1 MYVFFRPRKSYKSHK
16 HTGLVTPDLSI
27 CGSNI
32 EFVEKWPHLGHM
44 ISLNLSDD
52 DDVSLRRQSLI
63 GQINTVLCRF
73 GRLDRTVKNGLFQ
86 AYCSSHYGSELW
98 NLDCDKITEHC
109 STWRKGLIRIW
120 ELPYNFCSDYLSAIL
135 GTSTIYDELCRRFLT
150 LLQRVILAIL
160 SSFVSLLGTQ
170 FIAREYSNL
179 YVVITCCV
187 TRDIV
192 FNLRFRGWRRI

>member
-1 MYVFFRPRKSYKSHK
+1 
-16 HTGLVTPDLSI
+16 
-27 CGSNI
+27 
-32 EFVEKWPHLGHM
+32 M

-120 ELPYNFCSDYLSAIL
+120 ELPYNFCSDHLSAIL

-160 SSFVSLLGTQ
+160 SSFVSLLGKQ
-170 FIAREYSNL
+170 FFCAEVLSPICRNYVLCYEIYGFKVEDEFIRLVSNL
-179 YVVITCCV
+179 RAVVTTFQWSLLLSTAV
-187 TRDIV
+187 V
-192 FNLRFRGWRRI
+192 LLLLSN